1 MTTITAASN
10 PTHLDLL
17 KATLRAEYSPL
28 GAREKDLEKRL
39 DGFVQNSRD
48 FFNGSAA
55 SERFLFVP
63 GISGSGKT
71 YTLQHL
77 FKQVKAFQPR
87 TDDYGRA
94 IRPLISAPTPKQ
106 AGTKDILITI
116 LEAMKLP
123 SEGNERSLTKLVKE
137 QIVAQKVN
145 YLHLD
150 EFQHS
155 IRSGTPKQID
165 GVRDTLKNLVS
176 IPDWPLH
183 IILSG
188 VPLLDKIRIGDGQ
201 IERRSHVV
209 AFRPL
214 ECPADAKFIKTSL
227 EKIIVAQCGLELDET
242 LEEEDF
248 PDRLCRAK
256 RGGWGSIIETIQNAC
271 FTAIENDR
279 RKVTVKHFA
288 YLYRMSTGCKPDDNI
303 FTAPEAKYKKLKP
316 QNALIDLEA

>member
-1 MTTITAASN
+1 MSTISDLT
-10 PTHLDLL
+10 PLDHL
-17 KATLRAEYSPL
+17 KASLRVEYSPL

-39 DGFVQNSRD
+39 AGFVQNSRD
-48 FFNGSAA
+48 FFNGNAA

-77 FKQVKAFQPR
+77 FKQVEAFQPW
-87 TDDYGRA
+87 TDNHGRV
-94 IRPLISAPTPKQ
+94 IRPMISAPTPKQ
-106 AGTKDILITI
+106 AGTKDLLITV
-116 LEAMKLP
+116 LEAMGLP

-137 QIVAQKVN
+137 QIVAQKVK
-145 YLHLD
+145 YIHLD
-150 EFQHS
+150 EFQHA

-176 IPDWPLH
+176 IPSWPLH

-188 VPLLDKIRIGDGQ
+188 VPLLDKIRVGDGQ

-214 ECPADAKFIKTSL
+214 ECPADTKFIESAL
-227 EKIIVAQCGLELDET
+227 VKIIVTQCGLELDET
-242 LEEEDF
+242 LMKDDF
-248 PDRLCRAK
+248 ADRLCRAK
-256 RGGWGSIIETIQNAC
+256 RGGWGSIIETVQNAC
-271 FTAIENDR
+271 FTAIENNR

-316 QNALIDLEA
+316 QNALIDLEV